1 MKNNEEPKKE
11 IVEKE
16 KRKES
21 VSSAKSEDESESGS
35 EQGIYIPIKK
45 EKSSYQII
53 DNKLFDK
60 IVQHIKNINSFQEQL
75 KSKSF
80 IQNTNIVYQNSYNAS
95 KLTKSLTNEFS
106 IISNKKQEK
115 ENKEKK
121 KIKKI

>member
-45 EKSSYQII
+45 EKSHYQWEPKRPGT
-53 DNKLFDK
+53 NVVTRSLFDAY
-60 IVQHIKNINSFQEQL
+60 QL
-75 KSKSF
+75 
-80 IQNTNIVYQNSYNAS
+80 IT
-95 KLTKSLTNEFS
+95 LP
-106 IISNKKQEK
+106 
-115 ENKEKK
+115 
-121 KIKKI
+121 